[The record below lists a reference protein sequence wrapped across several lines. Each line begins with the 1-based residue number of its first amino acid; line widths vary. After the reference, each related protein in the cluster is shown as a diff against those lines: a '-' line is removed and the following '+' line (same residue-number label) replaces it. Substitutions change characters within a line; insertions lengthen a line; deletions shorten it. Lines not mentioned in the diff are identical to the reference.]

1 MRDSHALQHTVNFQ
15 SLFADR
21 AAGDWGRRPRPVEN
35 HTTAGAVSSTNV
47 APGRAGQSW
56 VQAMSVSDGALKM
69 QPLPNRFDIESGD
82 TDELNQ
88 RRRWV
93 RL

>member
-1 MRDSHALQHTVNFQ
+1 
-15 SLFADR
+15 
-21 AAGDWGRRPRPVEN
+21 
-35 HTTAGAVSSTNV
+35 
-47 APGRAGQSW
+47 
-56 VQAMSVSDGALKM
+56 MSVSDGALKM